1 MEDERRKYRRI
12 PTISV
17 VKEALIES
25 QDLNLKT
32 EIPAILFNLSAGGLA
47 LITFLSIPQ
56 DSLIHMN
63 FDVDGLKLKDVEGKV
78 VRVEGKK
85 KTYLVVVAF
94 TKIREEVKNRI
105 NMMADAFDL
114 CETRISLGE
123 ENVCSQACSYYQLCS
138 KAVKVPIGGYKN

>member
-56 DSLIHMN
+56 DSFIHMN
-63 FDVDGLKLKDVEGKV
+63 FNLDGLKLKDVEGKV

-94 TKIREEVKNRI
+94 TKIRDEVKNRI

-138 KAVKVPIGGYKN
+138 KPVKLPIGGYKN